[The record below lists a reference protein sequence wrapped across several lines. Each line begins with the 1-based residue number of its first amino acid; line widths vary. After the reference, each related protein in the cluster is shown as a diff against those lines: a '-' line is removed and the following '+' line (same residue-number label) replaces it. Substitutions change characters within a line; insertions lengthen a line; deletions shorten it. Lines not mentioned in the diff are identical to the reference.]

1 MTWMATRMS
10 TIKLN
15 TDCTCLGHLTKNSRS
30 VQEGDVRSLQENSQS
45 ERAYKYGHTRNTI
58 LRQIRHHL
66 EILRNEKHV
75 QWINKDDNNI
85 LNSIMKVP

>member
-1 MTWMATRMS
+1 MMANQNAR
-10 TIKLN
+10 TIMVI
-15 TDCTCLGHLTKNSRS
+15 REI
-30 VQEGDVRSLQENSQS
+30 Q
-45 ERAYKYGHTRNTI
+45 I

-75 QWINKDDNNI
+75 QWIDKDDNNNNI

>member
-1 MTWMATRMS
+1 MAIRMS

-15 TDCTCLGHLTKNSRS
+15 TDCTCLGHLYKKIANQSARTIM
-30 VQEGDVRSLQENSQS
+30 VRREIQ
-45 ERAYKYGHTRNTI
+45 I

-75 QWINKDDNNI
+75 QWIDKDDNNI

>member
-1 MTWMATRMS
+1 M
-10 TIKLN
+10 
-15 TDCTCLGHLTKNSRS
+15 
-30 VQEGDVRSLQENSQS
+30 VRREIQ
-45 ERAYKYGHTRNTI
+45 I

-75 QWINKDDNNI
+75 QWIDKDDNNI

>member
-1 MTWMATRMS
+1 MS

-15 TDCTCLGHLTKNSRS
+15 TDCTCLGHLTKNTRS
-30 VQEGDVRSLQENSQS
+30 VQEGDVRSDYKKITNQS
-45 ERAYKYGHTRNTI
+45 ARTIMVIREIQI

-75 QWINKDDNNI
+75 QWIDKDDNNNNI

>member
-1 MTWMATRMS
+1 MMANQSAR
-10 TIKLN
+10 TIIIMVI
-15 TDCTCLGHLTKNSRS
+15 REI
-30 VQEGDVRSLQENSQS
+30 Q
-45 ERAYKYGHTRNTI
+45 I

-75 QWINKDDNNI
+75 QWIDKDDNNNNI